1 LSKRRNNSERTGAP
15 HQDAPAPPPPVL
27 ENDTQDIFS
36 FINPTEF
43 VDLPSK
49 GELYPE
55 SHPLYGVESLEIRH
69 MTAKEEDILTSE
81 ALIKKGIALDRLLD
95 SLIVEKN
102 VKAADLLIGDKNAV
116 LLMAR
121 ITGFGPDYKVSVSC
135 PGCSNTQ
142 ETEIDLSEIETKAT
156 DGIPENVTRL
166 ENGNYEMTF
175 PQHEGLSIEVR
186 LLSGRDEHRIMKQR
200 EKRKKLKL
208 PDANITD
215 QLEAVIVRINE
226 VTDAALL
233 KKFVEQCPTRISRE
247 IRSRYDDIVPDID
260 LSFEFSCD
268 NCAHL
273 EKVGMPLTAEFF
285 WPK

>member
-1 LSKRRNNSERTGAP
+1 
-15 HQDAPAPPPPVL
+15 
-27 ENDTQDIFS
+27 
-36 FINPTEF
+36 

-49 GELYPE
+49 GLLYPE
-55 SHPLYGVESLEIRH
+55 THPLHGVESLEIRH

-81 ALIKKGIALDRLLD
+81 ALIKKGVALDRLLD

-121 ITGFGPDYKVSVSC
+121 ITGFGPEYTVSVSC
-135 PGCSNTQ
+135 PACSSTQ
-142 ETEIDLSEIETKAT
+142 EADVDLSEIETK
-156 DGIPENVTRL
+156 GMEGLPENVTRL
-166 ENGNYEMTF
+166 ENGNYEITF
-175 PQHEGLSIEVR
+175 PQYEGLGVEVR
-186 LLSGRDEHRIMKQR
+186 LLKGRDEHRIMKQR

-226 VTDAALL
+226 VTEASLL

-247 IRSRYDDIVPDID
+247 IRSRYDSIVPDID

-268 NCAHL
+268 NCDHL

>member
-1 LSKRRNNSERTGAP
+1 MSKRRNNSERTGAP
-15 HQDAPAPPPPVL
+15 QPDASAPPPPIV
-27 ENDTQDIFS
+27 ENSTADIFS

-55 SHPLYGVESLEIRH
+55 NHPLHGVNSLEIRH

-95 SLIVEKN
+95 SLIVNKKI
-102 VKAADLLIGDKNAV
+102 KASNLLVGDKNAV
-116 LLMAR
+116 LLVAR
-121 ITGFGPDYKVSVSC
+121 ITGFGPEYSVTVGC
-135 PGCSNTQ
+135 PACSTSQ
-142 ETEIDLSEIETKAT
+142 ECSVDLSEIEPKAET
-156 DGIPENVTRL
+156 DVPENVTVL
-166 ENGNYEMTF
+166 DNGNY
-175 PQHEGLSIEVR
+175 QIVLSKYNDLEVEVR
-186 LLSGRDEHRIMKQR
+186 LLSGQDEHRIMKLR

-215 QLEAVIVRINE
+215 QLEAVIVRVNE
-226 VTDAALL
+226 VTDASML
-233 KKFVEQCPTRISRE
+233 KKFIEQCPTLITRE
-247 IRSRYDDIVPDID
+247 IRTTYEGLVPDID

-268 NCAHL
+268 NCDHL
-273 EKVGMPLTAEFF
+273 EKVGMPLTAQFF

>member
-1 LSKRRNNSERTGAP
+1 LSKRRNNQERTGAP

-27 ENDTQDIFS
+27 ENNTQDIFS

-55 SHPLYGVESLEIRH
+55 SHPLHGVDTLEIRH

-81 ALIKKGIALDRLLD
+81 ALIKKGVALDRLLD
-95 SLIVEKN
+95 SLIVEKK

-116 LLMAR
+116 LIAAR
-121 ITGFGPDYKVSVSC
+121 ITGFGPEYNVSVGC
-135 PGCSNTQ
+135 PACSATQ
-142 ETEIDLSEIETKAT
+142 DTDVDLSEIETKVT
-156 DGIPENVTRL
+156 DGLPEDVVRL
-166 ENGNYEMTF
+166 ENGNYEITF
-175 PQHEGLSIEVR
+175 PQYEGLAVEVR
-186 LLSGRDEHRIMKQR
+186 LLSGRDEHRIMQQR

-215 QLEAVIVRINE
+215 QLEAVIVRIND
-226 VTDAALL
+226 VTDAAML
-233 KKFVEQCPTRISRE
+233 KKFVDRCPTRISRE
-247 IRSRYDDIVPDID
+247 IRSRYDNIVPDID
-260 LSFEFSCD
+260 LSFDFSCD
-268 NCAHL
+268 NCGHL
-273 EKVGMPLTAEFF
+273 EKVGMPLTAQFF